1 MSILNILKKICNN
14 NYIRYQKVNSMK
26 RKHIYINAP
35 ITLTFSLICIV
46 ALLLNYI
53 SKGKTNLWLFSTYG
67 SSLLSPMTYLRLFTH
82 VFGHSDINH
91 LMSNLLYILLL
102 GPILEEKYGNK
113 LIIVIFSTA
122 IVTGLVHNLF
132 SPNIML
138 LGASGV
144 VFSFIILASITGNQD
159 GIPLTLLIVALL
171 WIGGEIYTGLTSI
184 DSISQLS
191 HIIGGLCGG
200 VIGLMLKK

>member
-1 MSILNILKKICNN
+1 
-14 NYIRYQKVNSMK
+14 MK

>member
-1 MSILNILKKICNN
+1 
-14 NYIRYQKVNSMK
+14 MK
-26 RKHIYINAP
+26 RKRIYINAP

>member
-1 MSILNILKKICNN
+1 MYVI
-14 NYIRYQKVNSMK
+14 QEVNSMK

-46 ALLLNYI
+46 VLLLNYLTR
-53 SKGKTNLWLFSTYG
+53 GKSNLYLFSTYG

-82 VFGHSDINH
+82 VFGHSDLNH

-113 LIIVIFSTA
+113 LIIVISSTA
-122 IVTGLVHNLF
+122 IVTGLIHNLL

>member
-1 MSILNILKKICNN
+1 
-14 NYIRYQKVNSMK
+14 MK

-46 ALLLNYI
+46 VLLLNYLTR
-53 SKGKTNLWLFSTYG
+53 GKSNLWLFSTYG

-82 VFGHSDINH
+82 VFGHSDLNH

-113 LIIVIFSTA
+113 LIIVISSTA
-122 IVTGLVHNLF
+122 IVTGLIHNLL

>member
-1 MSILNILKKICNN
+1 
-14 NYIRYQKVNSMK
+14 MK

-159 GIPLTLLIVALL
+159 GIPLTLLIVAFL